1 MKVVLDTN
9 IYVSAFGFGGKPA
22 EIIKLGLAD
31 KFKIIISDLIIEE
44 TIDICVRKIGLNKE
58 DVSYLMD
65 EIVYFSEFIR
75 PCSKLGVSRNR
86 GDNIVLAT
94 ALDGKADYL
103 VTGDKKHLLVIKQF
117 ERVEILDANNFYK
130 KFL

>member
-1 MKVVLDTN
+1 MGIRIEAQKDQMKVVLDTN

-58 DVSYLMD
+58 DVSYL
-65 EIVYFSEFIR
+65 Y
-75 PCSKLGVSRNR
+75 G
-86 GDNIVLAT
+86 
-94 ALDGKADYL
+94 
-103 VTGDKKHLLVIKQF
+103 
-117 ERVEILDANNFYK
+117 
-130 KFL
+130 